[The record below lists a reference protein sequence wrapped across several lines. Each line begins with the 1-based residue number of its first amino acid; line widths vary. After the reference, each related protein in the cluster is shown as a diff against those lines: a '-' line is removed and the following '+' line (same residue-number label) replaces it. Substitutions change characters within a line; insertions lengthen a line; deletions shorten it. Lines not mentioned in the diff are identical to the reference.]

1 MTDDRMAE
9 LFMHLRLT
17 KPIFQS
23 MFKVKKEALASV
35 LNHYKI
41 TESELFELLWQE
53 FDIPGMEV
61 RIANTAFDFLIDR
74 CEGCHEAEPSARAEI
89 KHDIL
94 MSDIYY
100 TNIAPNAINTER
112 KKTKCQ

>member
-41 TESELFELLWQE
+41 TESELFELL
-53 FDIPGMEV
+53 
-61 RIANTAFDFLIDR
+61 
-74 CEGCHEAEPSARAEI
+74 
-89 KHDIL
+89 
-94 MSDIYY
+94 
-100 TNIAPNAINTER
+100 
-112 KKTKCQ
+112 